1 MREIKAEKY
10 VIRNMSEKDFEDV
23 KELLKENE
31 YLGRLWSAELLP
43 DDRLDELIRGLYINR
58 DSSYGII
65 EKQTGSF
72 YGYMSI
78 NANEHEGELSVRM
91 RDNVDMS
98 EVMELFGEVLKSI
111 APADQKNLTIQYC
124 FE

>member
-1 MREIKAEKY
+1 MREIKTEKY

-65 EKQTGSF
+65 EKQTGIF
-72 YGYMSI
+72 CGYMSI
-78 NANEHEGELSVRM
+78 NVNEHEGELSVRM